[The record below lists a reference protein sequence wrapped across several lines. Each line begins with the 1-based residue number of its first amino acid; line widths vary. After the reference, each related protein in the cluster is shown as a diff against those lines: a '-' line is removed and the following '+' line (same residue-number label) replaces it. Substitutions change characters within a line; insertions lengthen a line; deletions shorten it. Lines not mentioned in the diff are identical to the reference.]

1 MGSNLVRWI
10 EESLASDETVIGVVI
25 GEYGWG
31 RSSWEQPG
39 FGEET
44 VIGEESVIS
53 PIPWDKRGIVLT
65 WAEARPL
72 LDYFD
77 AGYGSPGCHHI
88 YVWTTQRVLFISQ
101 YDGST
106 SLESVPRDPVA
117 CRPVMPGV

>member
-31 RSSWEQPG
+31 ANWEQPG
-39 FGEET
+39 FGEEFA
-44 VIGEESVIS
+44 IN
-53 PIPWDKRGIVLT
+53 PIPWDKRRIVLT

-72 LDYFD
+72 LDYDFD

-88 YVWTTQRVLFISQ
+88 YIWTTQRVLFISQ

-106 SLESVPRDPVA
+106 TLESVPRDPVA
-117 CRPVMPGV
+117 CRPEMPGV